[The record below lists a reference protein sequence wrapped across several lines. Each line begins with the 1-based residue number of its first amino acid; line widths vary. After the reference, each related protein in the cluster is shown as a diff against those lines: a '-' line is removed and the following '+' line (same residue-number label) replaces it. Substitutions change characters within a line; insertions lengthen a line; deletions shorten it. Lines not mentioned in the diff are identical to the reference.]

1 MDEPT
6 LSVADAR
13 SLGRDVATYSHE
25 DLPADRIE
33 ELSSLTEDLSTTVET
48 DPLTA
53 ADALL
58 SFWAGHA
65 SVEIG
70 TEHAGREDRE
80 ALFEEAFDSG
90 AVGVDLYQALQK
102 TAAAARTDGE
112 QPELAGWTERLFEL
126 TNRHVAHLQTH

>member
-13 SLGRDVATYSHE
+13 ALGRDVATYSHE
-25 DLPADRIE
+25 ELPEDRLD
-33 ELSSLTEDLSTTVET
+33 ELATFTDDLSEAV
-48 DPLTA
+48 DADALSA

-58 SFWAGHA
+58 AFWAGHA
-65 SVEIG
+65 SVEVG
-70 TEHAGREDRE
+70 AELAGRDDRE
-80 ALFEEAFDSG
+80 ALFEEAFESG
-90 AVGVDLYQALQK
+90 SLGVDLFQALQK
-102 TAAAARTDGE
+102 TAEAARTDGE